1 MNKYDYISIVFL
13 LALSTSVF
21 SQATSEGIVNQ
32 PMRTNIPATGGDCE
46 WCKRTVAVY
55 ALSYSEPEFTHAYA
69 ARWLAGIFDDNC
81 VTIKAY
87 DEEPKPEYVLSVRY
101 EHDVNGYFKDL
112 DFDAYHR
119 PEGLEGGKI
128 RQSVISI
135 VLFCTQGD
143 ATPNTFPHR
152 GFNAGEIE
160 VQYFS
165 NYTGEHWSAE
175 SDGISLDLIIQAI
188 TPQLLSARPLKN
200 KMWDYE
206 QTPAYCSI
214 TLQKEVVQPEE
225 ETEILIKNFKERRG
239 RTPEYNITNYIMV
252 RADKGEILNTDCTEM
267 AYDPRIKIWAFD
279 PSLKDGLAVKYKAPD
294 KECTEEIIHV
304 YNTCNI
310 YKDKVEPAELSPI
323 RDEIATKKI
332 KTKCTSPWSGMV
344 MYERN
349 ISWKDRQPTEYG
361 YVEFTRQLTESATLN
376 LTFGY
381 THTYDETEGGEE
393 YYDNL
398 IRAQGTY
405 NCTVM
410 NIDYVVDEKHGNWN
424 KIDERA
430 TGSGNLEDIGGF
442 LTVNP
447 ETERF
452 TLNLDFTSPEITG
465 KTVSTSDEGV
475 IGEDT
480 FTYMFN
486 GYGTEFEGKMGE
498 NQITGSW
505 SLPAGK
511 NQVVTGEAGN
521 VPGANFNW
529 SFGR

>member
-1 MNKYDYISIVFL
+1 MSKYDYISIVIL

-21 SQATSEGIVNQ
+21 SQATREETMNKPVGINT
-32 PMRTNIPATGGDCE
+32 PTTGGECE

-55 ALSYSEPEFTHAYA
+55 AQSYTEPEFTHAYA
-69 ARWLAGIFDDNC
+69 ARWLAGIFDDDC

-87 DEEPKPEYVLSVRY
+87 GEEPKPEYVLSVRY
-101 EHDVNGYFKDL
+101 EHDFNGYFKKI
-112 DFDAYHR
+112 DFDTYHAPQR
-119 PEGLEGGKI
+119 LEGGKI
-128 RQSVISI
+128 RQSVMSI

-143 ATPNTFPHR
+143 ATPHTYPHR
-152 GFNAGEIE
+152 GFNTGVIE
-160 VQYFS
+160 VQDFS
-165 NYTGEHWSAE
+165 YYTDEDWSAE
-175 SDGISLDLIIQAI
+175 SDGMSLDLIIQAI
-188 TPQLLSARPLKN
+188 TPQLRSSRPLKN
-200 KMWDYE
+200 RMWNYE
-206 QTPAYCSI
+206 QTPAYCSV

-310 YKDKVEPAELSPI
+310 VKVEPAELSPI
-323 RDEIATKKI
+323 RDEIATKKF
-332 KTKCTSPWSGMV
+332 KTKCTSPWSGTV

-349 ISWKDRQPTEYG
+349 ISWKDKQPTEYG
-361 YVEFTRQLTESATLN
+361 YVEYTRQLTESATLN

-381 THTYDETEGGEE
+381 THTYTDTEASEE

-405 NCTVM
+405 NCTIINTELM
-410 NIDYVVDEKHGNWN
+410 VDEKDGSWN
-424 KIDERA
+424 KIEERA
-430 TGSGNLEDIGGF
+430 TGSGNLEEVGGF
-442 LTVNP
+442 MTLNYDTGKY
-447 ETERF
+447 

-465 KTVSTSDEGV
+465 KTVITSDEGV

-486 GYGTEFEGKMGE
+486 GYGTEFEEKMKE

-511 NQVVTGEAGN
+511 NQVVTGATGN
-521 VPGANFNW
+521 VPGAKFNW

>member
-1 MNKYDYISIVFL
+1 MSKLYCIFIIL
-13 LALSTSVF
+13 IPALNTSVF
-21 SQATSEGIVNQ
+21 SQADIVETLN
-32 PMRTNIPATGGDCE
+32 RSTGTNTNVTVDDCE

-87 DEEPKPEYVLSVRY
+87 GEEPKPDYVLSVIY
-101 EHDVNGYFKDL
+101 EHDVNGYFRQI
-112 DFDAYHR
+112 DFDTYHR
-119 PEGLEGGKI
+119 PEGMEGGKI
-128 RQSVISI
+128 RQSVMSI

-143 ATPNTFPHR
+143 ATPHTFPQR
-152 GFNAGEIE
+152 GFNTGYIE
-160 VQYFS
+160 VQDFS
-165 NYTGEHWSAE
+165 HYTDKDWSVE
-175 SDGISLDLIIQAI
+175 SDGMSLDLIIQAI

-200 KMWDYE
+200 KMWNYE
-206 QTPAYCSI
+206 QTPAYCNI
-214 TLQKEVVQPEE
+214 TLQKDVLQPEE
-225 ETEILIKNFKERRG
+225 KTEILINNFKERRG
-239 RTPEYNITNYIMV
+239 STPEFNITNYIMV

-279 PSLKDGLAVKYKAPD
+279 PSLKEGLTVKYKAPD

-310 YKDKVEPAELSPI
+310 NKVEPAEISPI

-332 KTKCTSPWSGMV
+332 ETKCTSPWSGIV

-349 ISWKDRQPTEYG
+349 ISWKDKQPTENG

-398 IRAQGTY
+398 IKAQGTY
-405 NCTVM
+405 KCTIIS
-410 NIDYVVDEKHGNWN
+410 IDYTVDEKHGNWN
-424 KIDERA
+424 KIEERA
-430 TGSGNLEDIGGF
+430 SGSGNLEEVNGF
-442 LTVNP
+442 ITINYDNGSY
-447 ETERF
+447 

-465 KTVSTSDEGV
+465 KTVISSDGGV
-475 IGEDT
+475 IGEDL
-480 FTYMFN
+480 FTYTFN
-486 GYGTEFEGKMGE
+486 GYGTQFEGTMSGK
-498 NQITGSW
+498 QISGSW

-511 NQVVTGEAGN
+511 NQVVTGDAGK

-529 SFGR
+529 SFGH